1 MSLKE
6 SLIRL
11 SPHFIQNLAVTLF
24 NVYQYKV
31 RHGGSYYI
39 FREYYQRAD
48 FFSEKEL
55 DQEIEIKKNEFFSY
69 VLNNSEWYKCQNLD
83 DLEQVIPLE
92 KTDVIN
98 NLNKIKTIAE
108 SEGIISLT
116 GGTTGASMKVIYTKK
131 DMQERFA
138 VLDHF
143 RYQHGYEL
151 GKKTAWFSGKN
162 LITQKDIEKG
172 ICSHY
177 DFVNK
182 IRFYSTFLINEKTL
196 LCIGNL

>member
-1 MSLKE
+1 
-6 SLIRL
+6 R
-11 SPHFIQNLAVTLF
+11 
-24 NVYQYKV
+24 Y
-31 RHGGSYYI
+31 
-39 FREYYQRAD
+39 
-48 FFSEKEL
+48 
-55 DQEIEIKKNEFFSY
+55 EFFSY
-69 VLNNSEWYKCQNLD
+69 AVNNSKWYKNQNLNNFNEAH
-83 DLEQVIPLE
+83 VLE

-98 NLNKIKTIAE
+98 NLDKIKTISE
-108 SEGIISLT
+108 SEGIVSLT
-116 GGTTGASMKVIYTKK
+116 GGTTGASMKVIYTTK

-138 VLDHF
+138 ILDHF

-182 IRFYSTFLINEKTL
+182 IRFYSTFLINEKNFDIYWKSLNEFQPEFLVGFPSSVFEICQIARDRGLKYKGKAKVFFPTAETVL
-196 LCIGNL
+196 PEYREVIFEVLGC